1 MPECFQAGRMKL
13 SNVSAAISR
22 TEIEC
27 LVSEAMPVFQKN
39 HVVAIQVAP
48 IQMRL
53 HGQLMPAGNGQYKR
67 LEKKGNHPKRRVDKG
82 VRCDHGV
89 QLTRPEFPE
98 QLVGE
103 ALSQEQIE
111 SRIPFKQRC
120 EEVRQQIG
128 PHGCDRAQTQGAR
141 QGFLSRT
148 GYCSDFCCFLQY
160 DSRLIRYSFS
170 RRSDCDATVR
180 SLE

>member
-1 MPECFQAGRMKL
+1 MPQCFQAGRMKL
-13 SNVSAAISR
+13 SNVSAAIGR

-27 LVSEAMPVFQKN
+27 LVSKAMPVFQKN
-39 HVVAIQVAP
+39 HTFAIQVAP

-53 HGQLMPAGNGQYKR
+53 HGQLMPAGDGQYKR

-111 SRIPFKQRC
+111 SRIPFKQRR
-120 EEVRQQIG
+120 EQMR
-128 PHGCDRAQTQGAR
+128 PHRCDRAQTQGAR

-148 GYCSDFCCFLQY
+148 GYCSDLFCFLQY

-170 RRSDCDATVR
+170 RRCDCDAAVR